1 MARSGNSNIVT
12 IFLTLVL
19 AAGIYGAVQFGPIYY
34 RKWQV
39 KSVLSDL
46 TKSRLTDESGQ
57 TSVGEKVRQIQE
69 FAKMRIRKLEVKD
82 PGLQVTITATET
94 RVEAAAS
101 YREVVKHPWI
111 NKTTTLYFRLNA
123 AQNMQR

>member
-1 MARSGNSNIVT
+1 M
-12 IFLTLVL
+12 
-19 AAGIYGAVQFGPIYY
+19 QFGPIYY

-123 AQNMQR
+123 AHNMQR